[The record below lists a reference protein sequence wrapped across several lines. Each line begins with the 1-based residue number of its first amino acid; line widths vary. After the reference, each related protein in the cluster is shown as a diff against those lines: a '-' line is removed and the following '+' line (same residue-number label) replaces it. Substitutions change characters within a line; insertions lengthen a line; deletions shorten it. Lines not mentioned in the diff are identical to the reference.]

1 MKKLNKNFKS
11 DEEISKR
18 VTLTPK
24 KEDMSPR
31 YIFPED
37 YQILKRLAYE
47 MDKTFVELLNDV
59 LKHSQSK
66 KFSADLYIKYEKR
79 KSASKTHKSV
89 RVPND
94 LNNFVMEHSEISYIP
109 AKQLLSAMIQDFA
122 KSVE

>member
-1 MKKLNKNFKS
+1 MKKLSDNIAKS
-11 DEEISKR
+11 NEVKK
-18 VTLTPK
+18 VPLKAAK

-37 YQILKRLAYE
+37 HQILKRMSYE
-47 MDKTFVELLNDV
+47 MDKTFVEVLNDV
-59 LKHSQSK
+59 LEYAQSK

-89 RVPND
+89 RVPNA